1 MTTSIQELIEGK
13 LSKKLGA
20 SFKVYSKQLEGYELD
35 RRMFIQTIE
44 LLIEIDERQQF
55 MIEELGVDLITFEDK
70 HFRVIENLFN
80 LLYAPEQIRFIE
92 KYIYDR
98 PSKKKK
104 RTVTLLYNGEDERTF
119 PFNTP
124 EDLWEIIQTLQS

>member
-1 MTTSIQELIEGK
+1 MVTSIQELIQGK

-44 LLIEIDERQQF
+44 LLLEIDDRQQF
-55 MIEELGVDLITFEDK
+55 MLDELGMDLISFEDK
-70 HFRVIENLFN
+70 HFRVIDNLFH
-80 LLYAPEQIRFIE
+80 LLYAPEQVRFIE
-92 KYIYDR
+92 KFVYDQ

-104 RTVTLLYNGEDERTF
+104 RTATLLYNGEEERTY

-124 EDLWEIIQTLQS
+124 EDLWEIIQILQS